1 MKTLKNLLIV
11 GTGDF
16 AREVYWHAQNS
27 IGYGEDYMIKGF
39 LEGNIPLQK
48 ESYKMLPL
56 PVFENVSNYV
66 IQEGDVFVIAIAN
79 TSAKAAIAEILEAKN
94 AQFINIVHKTA
105 MVADDA
111 KIGKDIILCQFTTVS
126 SNVEIRD
133 HVMLNAYTSLGHDAV
148 LGKYSSCMGH
158 VDITGHVVVGEG
170 TYWGSGSR
178 ALPSS
183 KIGDYAKVGAGSV
196 VLRKVKAGQTVFG
209 VPAVSIN

>member
-1 MKTLKNLLIV
+1 MKNLLIV

-27 IGYGEDYMIKGF
+27 LGYGKEFLIKGF
-39 LEGNIPLQK
+39 LEGNIPLRP
-48 ESYKMLPL
+48 EAYKILPL
-56 PVFENVSNYV
+56 SVYDNVANYK
-66 IQEGDVFVIAIAN
+66 IEKDDVFVIAIAN
-79 TSAKAAIAEILEAKN
+79 TLAKIAIAKILEAKN
-94 AQFINIVHKTA
+94 AKFINLIHKTS
-105 MVADDA
+105 MIADDA
-111 KIGKDIILCQFTTVS
+111 KLGKDVILCQFTTVS
-126 SNVEIRD
+126 SNVTIQD
-133 HVMLNAYTSLGHDAV
+133 HVMLNAYTSLGHDAI

-178 ALPSS
+178 ALPHS

-209 VPAVSIN
+209 VPATEI

>member
-1 MKTLKNLLIV
+1 MLVKNLLIV

-16 AREVYWHAQNS
+16 AREVYWHAHHS
-27 IGYGEDYMIKGF
+27 LGYREEFIIKGF
-39 LEGNIPLQK
+39 LEGNVPLNP
-48 ESYKMLPL
+48 EVYDILPK
-56 PVFENVSNYV
+56 PVFNNVIDYEVQEN
-66 IQEGDVFVIAIAN
+66 DVFVIALAN
-79 TSAKAAIAEILEAKN
+79 TQAKKAIVSILEAKK
-94 AQFINIVHKTA
+94 AVFINLIHKTS

-111 KIGKDIILCQFTTVS
+111 KLGKDIILCQFTTVS
-126 SNVEIRD
+126 SNVEIQD

-178 ALPSS
+178 ALPHS

-209 VPAVSIN
+209 VPAMPIN